1 MASRARRPSSVT
13 SSMLQGSKTSS
24 PSTPVQ
30 GQAIEVKVSP
40 TVTWSPS
47 TATERTSPRSTMPTP
62 SSGSSTSARAARTS
76 SALGMSSHLAAPQL
90 AVAALQHGDEL
101 LVARSAPLP
110 AQQHVVPGDGATL
123 EVPALALGVEAHGE
137 GAVDQVAAA
146 LLVAVGGDREAEP
159 LAQRHRR
166 RHPRLAE
173 LVVGEAL
180 ELVADLLAVALELV
194 GQPEPL
200 QGEHEHPVDR
210 LLHLGLGVRVV

>member
-24 PSTPVQ
+24 TRTRATPSSRSSRASTSSRSTSVQ

-76 SALGMSSHLAAPQL
+76 SALGMSSHLAAP
-90 AVAALQHGDEL
+90 
-101 LVARSAPLP
+101 
-110 AQQHVVPGDGATL
+110 QHVVPGDGATL

-180 ELVADLLAVALELV
+180 ELVADLLAVALEL
-194 GQPEPL
+194 
-200 QGEHEHPVDR
+200 
-210 LLHLGLGVRVV
+210 